1 MPKSA
6 PMEITPTH
14 LSGFSA
20 FALYMASTF
29 WQSRALARG
38 QQANKSFLLAIA
50 TLAVALHG
58 YSVLQVTETSA
69 GINLGFFQVS
79 SLICWVMSAILVV
92 SSLRIPVENLFAF
105 MFPLSAISIFNS
117 FYFHSSFVP
126 ESHISTQI
134 GWHILLSI
142 LAYSILSIAVI
153 QALALSLQDK
163 LLRERKFQGMLNALP
178 PLQTM
183 EALLFQT
190 LWAGTLLLTLSLG
203 TGFLF
208 FDNIR
213 AQHLSHKMA
222 FSSMA
227 WLTYVIL
234 LWGRTTQGWRG
245 RKAIHWTLGGFFALM
260 LAYFGSK
267 FVLEFILA

>member
-1 MPKSA
+1 
-6 PMEITPTH
+6 MEITPTH

-20 FALYMASTF
+20 LFLYTACAL
-29 WQSRALARG
+29 WQGRALARG
-38 QQANKSFLLAIA
+38 QAVHKNLLLTIAALAI
-50 TLAVALHG
+50 ALHG
-58 YSVLQVTETSA
+58 YSVLQVIQTEA
-69 GINLGFFQVS
+69 GINLGFFAVS
-79 SLICWVMSAILVV
+79 SLIFWVMSTVLVV

-105 MFPLSAISIFNS
+105 LFPLSAISIFNS
-117 FYFHSSFVP
+117 FYFHSHFVP
-126 ESHISTQI
+126 ENSISTRI

-142 LAYSILSIAVI
+142 LAYSILSIAAL
-153 QALALSLQDK
+153 QALALALQDK
-163 LLRERKFQGMLNALP
+163 LLRERKFQGLLNTLP

-183 EALLFQT
+183 EALLFEM

-245 RKAIHWTLGGFFALM
+245 RKAIHWTLGGFVALM

>member
-1 MPKSA
+1 
-6 PMEITPTH
+6 METSLTHIT
-14 LSGFSA
+14 GFSA
-20 FALYMASTF
+20 FAIYIASSA
-29 WQSRALARG
+29 WQGRSLAQGR
-38 QQANKSFLLAIA
+38 QVNKTVLRLLA
-50 TLAVALHG
+50 TLAICLHG
-58 YSVLQVTETSA
+58 YSVLHIVHTAA

-79 SLICWVMSAILVV
+79 SLIFWVMCTVVVV
-92 SSLRIPVENLFAF
+92 SSFRIPVENLFAF
-105 MFPLSAISIFNS
+105 LFPLSAISIFNS

-126 ESHISTQI
+126 ENHISTEI

-142 LAYSILSIAVI
+142 LAYSLLSIAAI
-153 QALALSLQDK
+153 QALALSLQDR
-163 LLRERKFQGMLNALP
+163 LLRERKFQGVLNTLP

-183 EALLFQT
+183 EALLFQM
-190 LWAGTLLLTLSLG
+190 LWAGTLLLTLSLC

-222 FSSMA
+222 FSSIA
-227 WLTYVIL
+227 WLSYVIL
-234 LWGRTTQGWRG
+234 LWGRSTQGWRG
-245 RKAIHWTLGGFFALM
+245 RKAIHWTLGGFVALM

>member
-1 MPKSA
+1 
-6 PMEITPTH
+6 MEISLTH

-20 FALYMASTF
+20 LALYLVSSL
-29 WQSRALARG
+29 WQGRTLARG
-38 QQANKSFLLAIA
+38 QQVNKSLLLVLAGLAIC
-50 TLAVALHG
+50 LHG
-58 YSVLQVTETSA
+58 YSVLQVIHTPA

-79 SLICWVMSAILVV
+79 SLIFWVMSTVLVV
-92 SSLRIPVENLFAF
+92 SSFRIPVENLFAF
-105 MFPLSAISIFNS
+105 LFPLSAVSIFNA

-126 ESHISTQI
+126 ENNISTEI

-142 LAYSILSIAVI
+142 LAYSILSIAAI
-153 QALALSLQDK
+153 QALALALQDK
-163 LLRERKFQGMLNALP
+163 LLRERKFQGVLNTLP

-183 EALLFQT
+183 EALLFEM
-190 LWAGTLLLTLSLG
+190 LWAGTVLLTLSLG

-227 WLTYVIL
+227 WLTYAIL

-245 RKAIHWTLGGFFALM
+245 RKAINWTLGGFVALM

>member
-1 MPKSA
+1 M
-6 PMEITPTH
+6 
-14 LSGFSA
+14 
-20 FALYMASTF
+20 
-29 WQSRALARG
+29 LAQG
-38 QQANKSFLLAIA
+38 QQVNKTVLL
-50 TLAVALHG
+50 TLAFLAVSLHG
-58 YSVLQVTETSA
+58 YSVFHIIQTAA

-79 SLICWVMSAILVV
+79 SLIFWVMCMVVVV

-105 MFPLSAISIFNS
+105 LFPLSAISIFNS

-126 ESHISTQI
+126 ENHISTEI

-142 LAYSILSIAVI
+142 LAYSILSIAAI
-153 QALALSLQDK
+153 QALALALQDR
-163 LLRERKFQGMLNALP
+163 LLHEKKFQGVLNTLP

-183 EALLFQT
+183 EALLFEM

-245 RKAIHWTLGGFFALM
+245 RKAINWTLGGFVALM

>member
-1 MPKSA
+1 
-6 PMEITPTH
+6 METSLTHIT
-14 LSGFSA
+14 GFA
-20 FALYMASTF
+20 ALILYIGVSF
-29 WQSRALARG
+29 WQGRALTKG
-38 QQANKSFLLAIA
+38 QQVNRVPLLAIA
-50 TLAVALHG
+50 AFAICLHG
-58 YSVLQVTETSA
+58 YSLLQVIYTTS

-79 SLICWVMSAILVV
+79 SLIFWVMCTVLLV
-92 SSLRIPVENLFAF
+92 SSLRIPVENLFALL
-105 MFPLSAISIFNS
+105 FPFTAISIFAS
-117 FYFHSSFVP
+117 FYFHSRFVP
-126 ESHISTQI
+126 EQHISSEI

-142 LAYSILSIAVI
+142 LAYSILSIAAI
-153 QALALSLQDK
+153 QALALALQDK
-163 LLRERKFQGMLNALP
+163 LLRERKFQGVLNTLP

-183 EALLFQT
+183 EALLFEM

-203 TGFLF
+203 SGFLF

-213 AQHLSHKMA
+213 AQHLAHKMA

-245 RKAIHWTLGGFFALM
+245 KKAIYWTLGGFVALM

-267 FVLEFILA
+267 FVLELILA